1 MITIKRALVSV
12 SDKSGVVDFCRMLS
26 GFGVEILSTGGTA
39 AALRQAKIPVRDVSE
54 YTGFP
59 EILDGRVKTL
69 HPKVHAGLLA
79 VRSNAGHAAAL
90 RDLDIG
96 LIDMVVV
103 NLYPFEKTAG
113 KPGVSEEEAIE
124 NIDIGGPSMLRS
136 AAKNFRFVAV
146 VSDPG
151 QYAAVIDEMKASGG
165 KLSEQSCSR
174 LGREVFLRT
183 ARYDAAIHAYLSRGS
198 GADVPA
204 AAFPPTMQL
213 SFSKVQDLRY
223 GENSHQKAAFY
234 ADAGHP
240 SGLAGLKQLWGKELS
255 FNNILDLNAAAAIV
269 REFRHPAAVFVK
281 HNNPCGCAEDASVHK
296 AYSAAWKCDTL
307 SAFGGIV
314 GINRPVDLKLAKQIA
329 ASGFLE
335 CIVCPGFTA
344 EAFALLKTKKNLRL
358 IEMPAMLEQLR
369 QMDIK
374 RVSGG
379 ILVQDEDSQTLSAG
393 QLRTVTRKKPTKK
406 QLESLVFG
414 WKVAKHVKSNAIVLC
429 RGSRTVGIGAGQM
442 SRVESVFIAGRK
454 AGAHSAGSCLASDGF
469 FPKEDNIALAARL
482 GVKAIIQP
490 GGSLADE
497 QIIAA
502 CDKRGIAMVVTGIRH
517 FRH

>member
-1 MITIKRALVSV
+1 MITVKRALVSV
-12 SDKSGVVDFCRMLS
+12 SDKTGVVDFCRVLS

-39 AALRQAKIPVRDVSE
+39 AALRQAKIPVRDVSD

-79 VRSNAGHAAAL
+79 VRSNASHAAAL
-90 RDLDIG
+90 KDLDIG

-103 NLYPFEKTAG
+103 NLYPFEKTVG

-151 QYAAVIDEMKASGG
+151 QYAAVIDELKASAG
-165 KLSEQSCSR
+165 KLSEQTCSS
-174 LGREVFLRT
+174 LGREVFRRT
-183 ARYDAAIHAYLSRGS
+183 AQYDAAIHAYLSRSRGTD
-198 GADVPA
+198 AA
-204 AAFPPTMQL
+204 AAFPPTLQM
-213 SFSKVQDLRY
+213 SFAKVQDLRY

-234 ADAGHP
+234 ADAGRP
-240 SGLAGLKQLWGKELS
+240 AGLAALKQLWGKELS
-255 FNNILDLNAAAAIV
+255 FNNILDLHAASGIV

-296 AYSAAWKCDTL
+296 AYTAAWKCDTL

-314 GINRPVDLKLAKQIA
+314 GINRPVDLKLARQIA

-335 CIVCPGFTA
+335 CIICPGFTA
-344 EAFALLKTKKNLRL
+344 EAVDLLKAKKNLRL
-358 IEMPAMLEQLR
+358 IEMPAMLEPLKQL
-369 QMDIK
+369 DIK

-379 ILVQDEDSQTLSAG
+379 VLVQDEDSLTISAD

-442 SRVESVFIAGRK
+442 SRVESVSIAGRK
-454 AGAHSAGSCLASDGF
+454 AGKLSAGSCLASDGF
-469 FPKEDNIALAARL
+469 FPKDDNIALAAKL

-490 GGSLADE
+490 AGSLADE